1 MPDHKSRLAVFCS
14 GTGSNF
20 KALHRAITE
29 KQIDAEFVLCISN
42 RSQCGASVYA
52 QIHGIPVLHI
62 RENQFPDHESFSA
75 AMLSALKEHG
85 IDYLILAGYLRKIP
99 DLVVDAYR
107 DRIVNIHPA
116 LLPKFGGEG
125 MYGMRVHTAVLA
137 AGDTESGATVHLVD
151 EVYDRGRILMQQ
163 SVPVLPGDTPETL
176 AARVLAC
183 EHELYPRALEKLLGE
198 RKAGYGR

>member
-1 MPDHKSRLAVFCS
+1 MPIHKTRLAVFCS

-20 KALHRAITE
+20 KALQRAITE

-42 RSQCGASVYA
+42 RSQCGATEYA
-52 QIHGIPVLHI
+52 RINGIPVLHLQ
-62 RENQFPDHESFSA
+62 ENQFPDHDSFSA

-85 IDYLILAGYLRKIP
+85 TDYLILAGYMRKIP
-99 DLVVDAYR
+99 DLIVDAYR
-107 DRIVNIHPA
+107 DRILNIHPA

-125 MYGMRVHTAVLA
+125 MYGIRVHAAVLA
-137 AGDTESGATVHLVD
+137 AGETESGATVHLVD
-151 EVYDRGRILMQQ
+151 EVYDRGRVLMQQ

-183 EHELYPRALEKLLGE
+183 EHELFPLALEKLLGE
-198 RKAGYGR
+198 RKAGCGG